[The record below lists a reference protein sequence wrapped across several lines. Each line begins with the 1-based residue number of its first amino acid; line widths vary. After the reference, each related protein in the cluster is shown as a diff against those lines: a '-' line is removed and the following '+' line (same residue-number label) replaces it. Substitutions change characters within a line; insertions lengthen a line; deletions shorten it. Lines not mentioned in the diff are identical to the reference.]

1 MPRQDE
7 VMPLA
12 EFPAAHRAR
21 IAEFVALPHPPSR
34 YILLGHPGDPYPLAQ
49 IESRA
54 WWEWHWARGR
64 DPEKVRTRIPTRV
77 RRAVIE
83 RDGYICQLCGGEIEP
98 SDVHLDHIVPWSH
111 GGPDTVKNLRVTHS
125 LCNIK
130 RGAPVEDPQ
139 HPSGVLVE

>member
-1 MPRQDE
+1 MARRDE
-7 VMPLA
+7 VLPLE
-12 EFPAAHRAR
+12 EFPAVHRER
-21 IAEFVALPHPPSR
+21 IAELVNMPHPPPR
-34 YILLGHPGDPYPLAQ
+34 YLDLGGPGDPYPLGR

-64 DPEKVRTRIPTRV
+64 DPEKARSRIPTWV

-83 RDGYICQLCGGEIEP
+83 RDGYTCQLCDGEVETD
-98 SDVHLDHIVPWSH
+98 DVHLDHIEPWSH

-125 LCNIK
+125 LCNIR

-139 HPSGVLVE
+139 YPSGVLVE